1 MSIFNKLHYEVNVHN
16 NTDIITVFNAGSLQQ
31 VSQNK

>member
-1 MSIFNKLHYEVNVHN
+1 MSIFNSLHYEVNVHNN

-31 VSQNK
+31 VS